1 MTQLWTQLLIC
12 FFLSH
17 LSKNKRQSIFI
28 SWHMKGNLC
37 NLRRLRGINVTASS
51 LAPAVSRSA
60 SIAAVPASH
69 LSLPVVITPAFPPAE
84 MKGQWQIYTRSA
96 AEPRSPLKV
105 RGSDPQ
111 ASHWSVR
118 ACVHVCFSFTQELK
132 F

>member
-1 MTQLWTQLLIC
+1 
-12 FFLSH
+12 
-17 LSKNKRQSIFI
+17 
-28 SWHMKGNLC
+28 MKGNLC
-37 NLRRLRGINVTASS
+37 NLRQLREINVTASS

-60 SIAAVPASH
+60 SIAPVPASH

-96 AEPRSPLKV
+96 AEPRSLLKV

-118 ACVHVCFSFTQELK
+118 ACTWLCACVSASHRS
-132 F
+132 